1 MTMFLVLLLFLNLFC
16 FPFCNGFSAWMA
28 SDYCDRELKVGN
40 IIMNEEVRE
49 SDSRVIEVFR
59 ENKKLESNH
68 DAFIPGEIL
77 TVRISDAGNQYV
89 FEVTGNEEA
98 KFVKG
103 GCKGKRIADKPKA
116 QLSLPTSNTHDPV
129 KIVAG
134 WAEGHSTVSL
144 TPVFILLAPDQT
156 EAGSSSSTEEKEKIK
171 ETVDSPVTESVES
184 VGNKKTTAV
193 ADSNL
198 RHGRR
203 GIKAHTKSESFK
215 LSVLSC

>member
-1 MTMFLVLLLFLNLFC
+1 MKMFLVALLFLNLFC
-16 FPFCNGFSAWMA
+16 FPFCNGFSAWMT

-59 ENKKLESNH
+59 ENKKLESNR
-68 DAFIPGEIL
+68 DTFIPGEIL

-89 FEVTGNEEA
+89 FEISGNEEA
-98 KFVKG
+98 KFAKG

-156 EAGSSSSTEEKEKIK
+156 EASISTQEKENTK
-171 ETVDSPVTESVES
+171 ETVDSPLAESVES
-184 VGNKKTTAV
+184 MGNKKTTAM

-198 RHGRR
+198 RHGHR
-203 GIKAHTKSESFK
+203 GIKAHTKSESFQIF
-215 LSVLSC
+215 LFF